1 MFGRSIWDELLEW
14 IFKNFEIT
22 RVKREQFQSVQKPR
36 EWFIPKIAR
45 TKHVATGSSH
55 KTNKIF
61 V

>member
-36 EWFIPKIAR
+36 E
-45 TKHVATGSSH
+45 
-55 KTNKIF
+55 
-61 V
+61 